1 MRISKKQLSPKELE
15 EKANEY
21 FSQYPH
27 PDNFATLEDKQNAIK
42 SIQLGLIPTINGL
55 IKYLGFS
62 NLNDYYKLS
71 EINIYKSIINS
82 IRTTIASYWE
92 LNLNSKFSNGAS
104 FWLKNVQGDNWQD
117 KIEQVQTLPPVACVV
132 YVGQNK
138 SKSKNKT
145 IDIQA
150 ESIPVKAI
158 PTSKQ

>member
-1 MRISKKQLSPKELE
+1 M
-15 EKANEY
+15 
-21 FSQYPH
+21 
-27 PDNFATLEDKQNAIK
+27 
-42 SIQLGLIPTINGL
+42 GLIPTINGL
-55 IKYLGFS
+55 IKYLGYS
-62 NLNDYYKLS
+62 DLNNFYQLG
-71 EINIYKSIINS
+71 EIKIYKQVLNL

-138 SKSKNKT
+138 SKSKSKT
-145 IDIQA
+145 MDIQA